1 MVLGFGK
8 GEALS
13 NVDAAWLH
21 MEDRTNLMVITAVMA
36 FHEPLVFDE
45 VKTVLEDRFIC
56 YDRFRQRIVEGGPL
70 MGPRWVEDEHFNMK
84 SHLIRLGL
92 PKPADKDELEEL
104 VSTLASTPLD
114 PTKPLW
120 QFHFIDN
127 YRGGSALIGR
137 IHHCIGDGIALIR
150 VLLSMTDDS
159 PTGHQPTRKR
169 RRRRRTHAAGF
180 WLPEVVNDAFY
191 TVRRITGNVVDS
203 GVEALA
209 TPGKLA
215 ALANEGAKAAG
226 VLARLAS
233 MPADPKTCFK
243 GQLATQKRCAWS
255 EIMPLESVKTFG
267 KEVGAT
273 LNDVLLAGVCGALRH
288 YLIHC
293 DERDLDGMNIR
304 ATVPVNLRPEGPPGE
319 LGNLFGLVFLSLPVG
334 LPTRMA
340 RLRELKKRMDRIK
353 NSSEA
358 VVTFGVLNAVGMAS
372 AEIEGAAIGFF
383 GAKATAVMTNVPGPT
398 EEMYLAGK
406 AVRSMMFWVPQ
417 AAHLGLGVSILS
429 YAGQVRLGV
438 ISDAGLVPR
447 PAEIIEHFEKEMNA
461 FIEHSAEQD

>member
-1 MVLGFGK
+1 
-8 GEALS
+8 
-13 NVDAAWLH
+13 
-21 MEDRTNLMVITAVMA
+21 LMVITAVMA
-36 FHEPLVFDE
+36 FHEPLDFND
-45 VKTVLEDRFIC
+45 VKTIIEDRFLC
-56 YDRFRQRIVEGGPL
+56 YDRFRQRVVEGGPL
-70 MGPRWVEDEHFNMK
+70 MGPRWVDDEHFNLK

-92 PKPADKDELEEL
+92 PKPAGKDELEEL
-104 VSTLASTPLD
+104 VSSLASAPLD

-127 YRGGSALIGR
+127 YRGGSALIWR
-137 IHHCIGDGIALIR
+137 IHHSIGDGIALIR

-159 PTGHQPTRKR
+159 PTGHKPSKKR
-169 RRRRRTHAAGF
+169 RRRRRTQAAGF

-191 TVRRITGNVVDS
+191 TVRKITGNVVDS
-203 GVEALA
+203 SVEALT

-215 ALANEGAKAAG
+215 SLANEGAQAAG

-233 MPADPKTCFK
+233 MPSDPKTCFTGK
-243 GQLATQKRCAWS
+243 LATQKRCAWS
-255 EIMPLESVKTFG
+255 EIMPLESVKAFG

-273 LNDVLLAGVCGALRH
+273 INDVLLAGVSGALRH
-288 YLIHC
+288 YLIDC
-293 DERDLDGMNIR
+293 DQRDLDGMDIR

-319 LGNLFGLVFLSLPVG
+319 LGNMFGLVFLSLPVG

-358 VVTFGVLNAVGMAS
+358 IVTFGVLNAIGMAS
-372 AEIEGAAIGFF
+372 AEVEAAAIRFF
-383 GAKATAVMTNVPGPT
+383 GAKASAVMTNVPGPG
-398 EEMYLAGK
+398 EEIYFAGK

-417 AAHLGLGVSILS
+417 AAPIGLGVSILS

-447 PAEIIEHFEKEMNA
+447 PADIIEHFEKEMNA
-461 FIEHSAEQD
+461 FIENRAE

>member
-1 MVLGFGK
+1 MVFGLGD
-8 GEALS
+8 GERLS

-36 FHEPLVFDE
+36 FHEPLVFED
-45 VKTVLEDRFIC
+45 VKTILEDRFIC
-56 YDRFRQRIVEGGPL
+56 YDRFRQRVVEGAPL
-70 MGPRWVEDEHFNMK
+70 MGPRWVEDEHFNLK

-92 PKPADKDELEEL
+92 PQPADKDQLEEL

-114 PTKPLW
+114 STKPLW

-159 PTGHQPTRKR
+159 PTGHKPTTRR
-169 RRRRRTHAAGF
+169 RRRRRTQAAGF
-180 WLPEVVNDAFY
+180 WLPEVVNEAFY
-191 TVRRITGNVVDS
+191 AVRKITGEVVESSVD
-203 GVEALA
+203 ALT
-209 TPGKLA
+209 TPGKLIS
-215 ALANEGAKAAG
+215 LANEGAQATG

-233 MPADPKTCFK
+233 MPADPKTYLK
-243 GQLATQKRCAWS
+243 GSLATQKRCAWS
-255 EIMPLESVKTFG
+255 EIMALDEVKAFG

-273 LNDVLLAGVCGALRH
+273 VNDVLLAGVCGALRH
-288 YLIHC
+288 YLI
-293 DERDLDGMNIR
+293 DRGQSNLDGMNIR

-319 LGNLFGLVFLSLPVG
+319 LGNLFGLVFLSLPIG

-340 RLRELKKRMDRIK
+340 RLKELKHRMDGIK

-358 VVTFGVLNAVGMAS
+358 IVTFGVLNAIGMAS
-372 AEIEGAAIGFF
+372 AEIEGAAISFF
-383 GAKATAVMTNVPGPT
+383 GAKATAVMTNVPGPK
-398 EEMYLAGK
+398 EEIYLAGK

-438 ISDAGLVPR
+438 VTDAGLVPR
-447 PAEIIEHFEKEMNA
+447 PADIIDHFQKEMKA
-461 FIEHSAEQD
+461 FIANKG

>member
-8 GEALS
+8 GEPLS

-36 FHEPLVFDE
+36 FHEPLDFND
-45 VKTVLEDRFIC
+45 VKTIIEDRFLC
-56 YDRFRQRIVEGGPL
+56 YDRFRQRVVEGGPL
-70 MGPRWVEDEHFNMK
+70 TGPRWVDDEHFNLK

-92 PKPADKDELEEL
+92 PKPAGKAELEEL
-104 VSTLASTPLD
+104 VSSLASAPLD

-127 YRGGSALIGR
+127 YRGGSALIWR

-159 PTGHQPTRKR
+159 PTGHKPSKKR
-169 RRRRRTHAAGF
+169 RRRRRTQAAGF

-191 TVRRITGNVVDS
+191 TVRKITGEVVES
-203 GVEALA
+203 GVEALT
-209 TPGKLA
+209 TPGKLMS
-215 ALANEGAKAAG
+215 LANEGAQAAG

-243 GQLATQKRCAWS
+243 GPLATQKRCAWS
-255 EIMPLESVKTFG
+255 EIMPLETVRAFG

-273 LNDVLLAGVCGALRH
+273 INDVLLAGVCGALRH
-288 YLIHC
+288 YLIDC
-293 DERDLDGMNIR
+293 RQGDLDGMDIR

-319 LGNLFGLVFLSLPVG
+319 LGNMFGLVFLSLPVG

-340 RLRELKKRMDRIK
+340 RLRKLKQRMDRIK
-353 NSSEA
+353 RSSEA

-372 AEIEGAAIGFF
+372 AEVEGAAIGFF
-383 GAKATAVMTNVPGPT
+383 GAKATAVMTNVPGPKK
-398 EEMYLAGK
+398 EIYFAGK

-447 PAEIIEHFEKEMNA
+447 PADIIEYFEKEMNA
-461 FIEHSAEQD
+461 FIENPAE

>member
-1 MVLGFGK
+1 MVLGFPK

-36 FHEPLVFDE
+36 FHEPLDFDD

-56 YDRFRQRIVEGGPL
+56 YDRFRQRVVESGVPL
-70 MGPRWVEDEHFNMK
+70 VGPRWVEDEHFNMK
-84 SHLIRLGL
+84 SHLIRVGL

-159 PTGHQPTRKR
+159 PTGYKPTTRR
-169 RRRRRTHAAGF
+169 RRRRRTQAAGF
-180 WLPEVVNDAFY
+180 WLPEVVNEAFFA
-191 TVRRITGNVVDS
+191 VRKITGQVVES
-203 GVEALA
+203 GVDVLT
-209 TPGKLA
+209 TPGKLMS
-215 ALANEGAKAAG
+215 LANEGAQAGG

-233 MPADPKTCFK
+233 MPADPKTCLK
-243 GQLATQKRCAWS
+243 GPLATQKRCAWS
-255 EIMPLESVKTFG
+255 EIMALDAVKAFS

-273 LNDVLLAGVCGALRH
+273 INDVLLAGVCGALRH
-288 YLIHC
+288 YLIDC
-293 DERDLDGMNIR
+293 GQRDLDDMNIR

-353 NSSEA
+353 SSSEA
-358 VVTFGVLNAVGMAS
+358 IVTFGVLNAVGMAS
-372 AEIEGAAIGFF
+372 AEIEGAAISFF

-438 ISDAGLVPR
+438 ITDAGLTPR
-447 PAEIIEHFEKEMNA
+447 PADIIEHFEKEMNA
-461 FIEHSAEQD
+461 FISNED

>member
-36 FHEPLVFDE
+36 FHEPLDFKD

-56 YDRFRQRIVEGGPL
+56 FDRFRQRVVEGGAPFL
-70 MGPRWVEDEHFNMK
+70 GPRWVEDEHFNMK

-92 PKPADKDELEEL
+92 PKPANKDELEEL

-120 QFHFIDN
+120 PFHFIDN

-137 IHHCIGDGIALIR
+137 IHPCIGDGIALIR

-159 PTGHQPTRKR
+159 PTGYKPTKR
-169 RRRRRTHAAGF
+169 PRRRRRTQAAGF
-180 WLPEVVNDAFY
+180 WLPEVVNEAFY
-191 TVRRITGNVVDS
+191 TVRKITGQVVES
-203 GVEALA
+203 GVEVLT
-209 TPGKLA
+209 TPGKLMSLADEA
-215 ALANEGAKAAG
+215 AQATG

-243 GQLATQKRCAWS
+243 GPLATQKRCAWS
-255 EIMPLESVKTFG
+255 EIMPLDAVKAFS

-273 LNDVLLAGVCGALRH
+273 INDVLLAGVSGALRH
-288 YLIHC
+288 YLI
-293 DERDLDGMNIR
+293 DSGERDLDGMNIR

-340 RLRELKKRMDRIK
+340 RLRELKKRMDVIK

-358 VVTFGVLNAVGMAS
+358 IVTFGVLNAVGMAS
-372 AEIEGAAIGFF
+372 AEIESAAIGFF
-383 GAKATAVMTNVPGPT
+383 GAKATAVMTNVPGPPH
-398 EEMYLAGK
+398 EIYLAGK
-406 AVRSMMFWVPQ
+406 AIRSMMFWVPQ

-438 ISDAGLVPR
+438 ISDAGLIPR
-447 PAEIIEHFEKEMNA
+447 PAAIIEHFEKEMNA
-461 FIEHSAEQD
+461 FIANEE

>member
-8 GEALS
+8 GERLS

-36 FHEPLVFDE
+36 FHEPLDFSE
-45 VKTVLEDRFIC
+45 VKTILEDRFIC
-56 YDRFRQRIVEGGPL
+56 YDRFRQRVVEGGAPFL
-70 MGPRWVEDEHFNMK
+70 GPRWVEDEHFNMK

-92 PKPADKDELEEL
+92 PQPAGKDELEEL

-114 PTKPLW
+114 STKPLW
-120 QFHFIDN
+120 QFHLIDN

-159 PTGHQPTRKR
+159 PTGHKPTKR
-169 RRRRRTHAAGF
+169 RRRRTQAAGF
-180 WLPEVVNDAFY
+180 WLPEVVNEAFY
-191 TVRRITGNVVDS
+191 TVRKITGQVVES
-203 GVEALA
+203 GVGALT
-209 TPGKLA
+209 TPGKLMS
-215 ALANEGAKAAG
+215 LANEGANATA

-243 GQLATQKRCAWS
+243 GPLTTQKRCAWS
-255 EIMPLESVKTFG
+255 EILPLEVVKTFG

-273 LNDVLLAGVCGALRH
+273 INDILLAGVCGALRH
-288 YLIHC
+288 YLIDYGQC
-293 DERDLDGMNIR
+293 QLDGMNIR
-304 ATVPVNLRPEGPPGE
+304 ATVPVNLRPDEPPGD
-319 LGNLFGLVFLSLPVG
+319 LGNQFGLVFLPLPVG

-353 NSSEA
+353 HSSEA
-358 VVTFGVLNAVGMAS
+358 IVTFGVLNAIGMAS
-372 AEIEGAAIGFF
+372 AEIESAAIGFF
-383 GAKATAVMTNVPGPT
+383 GAKATGVMTNVPGPR
-398 EEMYLAGK
+398 EEIYLTGK

-438 ISDAGLVPR
+438 VTDAGLVPR
-447 PAEIIEHFEKEMNA
+447 PADIIDHFEAEMKA
-461 FIEHSAEQD
+461 FIANEE